1 MRDRKIKETSVKE
14 CPYCHSKDVYP
25 TGGAQGQFSA
35 SIEGYLSYQYQFQCA
50 KCDETFI
57 YTRGK
62 RLVI

>member
-35 SIEGYLSYQYQFQCA
+35 SIEGYLSY
-50 KCDETFI
+50 
-57 YTRGK
+57 
-62 RLVI
+62 